1 MPESFEPLRVPFST
15 ADADPPALTYEQD
28 QLHVRFLDWQEREV
42 NLTFAGVVA
51 FSWDEGDASWSAAH
65 RDDESY
71 TVGGSEWLQR
81 HLDVGT
87 IAAGGGHR
95 HYKLCFNAAGVL
107 QVISI
112 GLEVMR

>member
-28 QLHVRFLDWQEREV
+28 QLHVRFLDWQEQVV

-87 IAAGGGHR
+87 TVAWSDR
-95 HYKLCFNAAGVL
+95 HYKACPRQRVTIGQVAAR
-107 QVISI
+107 
-112 GLEVMR
+112 LEVRR